1 MNHEIIRLTKAIVT
15 CGDSPDEIECFKKE
29 FDHIEGIAIQN
40 LENAEKQ
47 NAKDEKNHASKS
59 IEAGFVEESMEP
71 LLPRKRIEAEP
82 VLLTQVS

>member
-1 MNHEIIRLTKAIVT
+1 MNHEMLKLTKAMVN
-15 CGDSPDEIECFKKE
+15 CGDNPDEIECFKRD

-47 NAKDEKNHASKS
+47 NAKDEKKPAKS
-59 IEAGFVEESMEP
+59 IEAEFDEEATEP
-71 LLPRKRIEAEP
+71 LLPRKRKKAEP

>member
-1 MNHEIIRLTKAIVT
+1 MNHEMIRLTKAIVN
-15 CGDSPDEIECFKKE
+15 CGDNLDEIECFKRD

-47 NAKDEKNHASKS
+47 NAKDEKKPAKS
-59 IEAGFVEESMEP
+59 IEAEFDEEATET
-71 LLPRKRIEAEP
+71 LLPRKRKKAEP

>member
-1 MNHEIIRLTKAIVT
+1 MNHEMIRLTKAIVT
-15 CGDSPDEIECFKKE
+15 CGDNPDEIECFKRD

-47 NAKDEKNHASKS
+47 NAKDEKKPAKS
-59 IEAGFVEESMEP
+59 IEAEFDEEATEP
-71 LLPRKRIEAEP
+71 LLPRKRKKAEP

>member
-1 MNHEIIRLTKAIVT
+1 MNHEIIRLTKAMVT
-15 CGDSPDEIECFKKE
+15 CGDNPDEIECFKKE

-47 NAKDEKNHASKS
+47 NAKDEKKHAKS
-59 IEAGFVEESMEP
+59 IETGFDEESTEP

>member
-1 MNHEIIRLTKAIVT
+1 MNHQMIRLTKAMVT
-15 CGDSPDEIECFKKE
+15 CGDNLDEIECLKRE

-47 NAKDEKNHASKS
+47 NAKDEKKQAKS
-59 IEAGFVEESMEP
+59 NEAGFDEESTEP
-71 LLPRKRIEAEP
+71 LLPKKRIEAEP

>member
-15 CGDSPDEIECFKKE
+15 CGDNPDQIECFKRE

-47 NAKDEKNHASKS
+47 NAKDEKKPAKS
-59 IEAGFVEESMEP
+59 IEAEFDEEATEP
-71 LLPRKRIEAEP
+71 LLPRKRKKAEP